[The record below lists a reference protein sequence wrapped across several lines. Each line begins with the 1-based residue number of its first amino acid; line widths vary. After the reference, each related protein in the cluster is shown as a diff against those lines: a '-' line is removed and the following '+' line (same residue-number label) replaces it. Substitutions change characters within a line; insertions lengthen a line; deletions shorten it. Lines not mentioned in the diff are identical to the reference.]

1 MSIRTRIVCVAVAV
15 LALSSV
21 TTVRAQKTSAKQV
34 VITNVSYAA
43 DQGVLTITG
52 QQFGTDPT
60 VYLAGQQL
68 DLLNSS
74 SDVIQAHLPSA
85 PSPGSY
91 LVSVSRGPSTPD
103 NATFVMTFGST
114 GQTGPPGPTGPA
126 GLTGSPGA
134 QGDPGPPGPIGPPG
148 PPGDTGPTGPVGPP
162 GPQGPPGT
170 ASHSGITVFGTALL
184 SATTAAFQMIPGLT
198 VTLDI
203 PDDSVVYIATDGGI
217 QGGTNSSN
225 AFSMADIAIAI
236 DGTTS
241 TTSGFQRLASVNAAA
256 LAQPFI
262 YWGITQTRTVPA
274 GSHTF
279 SVMGRWAFG
288 STPVFIGG
296 GGGDVRQGEL
306 TVLVLTR

>member
-1 MSIRTRIVCVAVAV
+1 
-15 LALSSV
+15 
-21 TTVRAQKTSAKQV
+21 
-34 VITNVSYAA
+34 
-43 DQGVLTITG
+43 
-52 QQFGTDPT
+52 
-60 VYLAGQQL
+60 
-68 DLLNSS
+68 
-74 SDVIQAHLPSA
+74 
-85 PSPGSY
+85 
-91 LVSVSRGPSTPD
+91 
-103 NATFVMTFGST
+103 
-114 GQTGPPGPTGPA
+114 
-126 GLTGSPGA
+126 
-134 QGDPGPPGPIGPPG
+134 
-148 PPGDTGPTGPVGPP
+148 
-162 GPQGPPGT
+162 
-170 ASHSGITVFGTALL
+170 
-184 SATTAAFQMIPGLT
+184 MIPGLT

-217 QGGTNSSN
+217 QGGTNVAN

-279 SVMGRWAFG
+279 SVMGRWVFG
-288 STPVFIGG
+288 STPVLIGG